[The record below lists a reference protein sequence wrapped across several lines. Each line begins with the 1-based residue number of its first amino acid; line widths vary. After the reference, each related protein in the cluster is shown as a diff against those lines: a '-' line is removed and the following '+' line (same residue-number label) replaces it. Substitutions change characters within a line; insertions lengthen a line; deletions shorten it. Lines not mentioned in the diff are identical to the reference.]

1 MEKTQKKECRCGCG
15 KPATFESNGDQ
26 FAVNSCRQRFY
37 RATIKAARDGDQ
49 AALAVVSARGWDLQA
64 NITGSGASG
73 AFVHRATIDTATTPS
88 GLKSAPSV
96 PPYFAQD
103 GEVDL
108 LTTAIGATINACL
121 TGPTGCGKTHLVQFV
136 AQTLGRELFT
146 IQGGAGA
153 TYERIIAKETLV
165 EENGVTITKR
175 QDGILPTAMKRGA
188 IVYLDEPNAI
198 PSEVLF
204 YLFSAMDHRRS
215 ITFDDGTT
223 LEAAPDFVVLSAMNE
238 GHGYAGTALL
248 NHAFR
253 ARSIVIDMSYL
264 PQVREQK
271 LIEARTKVAADIAK
285 KLTEAAATLRAS
297 KDLRT
302 PIGTRSLIDCATLI
316 GLGVAPEKAAQV
328 AIVNQVP
335 SQFANERKS
344 VQDVLA
350 AFFGGKIS

>member
-1 MEKTQKKECRCGCG
+1 
-15 KPATFESNGDQ
+15 
-26 FAVNSCRQRFY
+26 
-37 RATIKAARDGDQ
+37 
-49 AALAVVSARGWDLQA
+49 VSD
-64 NITGSGASG
+64 
-73 AFVHRATIDTATTPS
+73 
-88 GLKSAPSV
+88 
-96 PPYFAQD
+96 
-103 GEVDL
+103 
-108 LTTAIGATINACL
+108 
-121 TGPTGCGKTHLVQFV
+121 TGPTGCGKTHRSLV
-136 AQTLGRELFT
+136 AETLVGALHDSRRGRSDLR
-146 IQGGAGA
+146 ANH
-153 TYERIIAKETLV
+153 RKETLV
-165 EENGVTITKR
+165 EKTVYDNEATR
-175 QDGILPTAMKRGA
+175 RILPTAMKRGA

-264 PQVREQK
+264 PQIREQK